1 LLNQILVVSRAGENF
16 SREYFLDKI
25 SFALRI
31 RTKNSVEYNIV
42 KVSDNNLPQDNDL
55 KKQVINSIAWL
66 GGLKY
71 LGQLICWGITIVVIR
86 ILNPEDYGLMAMAS
100 VCTNF
105 LLMIS
110 ELGLGAAIIQKKE
123 LDEDKL
129 SRVFGFIILSHGLLF
144 LILFFG
150 SHLIARY
157 FSEPRLVL
165 ILQVSSLNLVS
176 LSLYVIPRAVLMR
189 RMDFKRKSIVDLI
202 ATVVSACFILMLV
215 LLGKGVW
222 SLILGSMLL
231 HIINLIGYNLLAPN
245 FLLPKFDFKKIKEFI
260 SFGSY
265 ILGSRILWYFYSKSD
280 ILIGGRILGN
290 QLLGI
295 YSVAL
300 ELSSIPLDKFMPVI
314 NQVAFPAYARIQS
327 DLELVR
333 THFLKATRIGSL
345 LIFPTFWGLLIVAPE
360 LLGWLLG
367 SKWSDVIL
375 PVQIL
380 CVTMPFRALASLI
393 FPVLY
398 GIGRV
403 DIHFRYVAIASIL
416 MPLCFLIAAHYWGII
431 GICLVWVFGY
441 VVVFFIHLK
450 LSLRL
455 INLSIPKFLSNILIA
470 PFASAVM
477 MLVIFG
483 IKCLIPPLLPLPI
496 MTCFF
501 VIIGVSTYS
510 FLVYLLKREAF
521 YEIWSLVPLKKK

>member
-1 LLNQILVVSRAGENF
+1 V
-16 SREYFLDKI
+16 D
-25 SFALRI
+25 
-31 RTKNSVEYNIV
+31 
-42 KVSDNNLPQDNDL
+42 VSDNNITQNKDL
-55 KKQVINSIAWL
+55 KHQVMKSIAWL
-66 GGLKY
+66 AGLQY
-71 LGQLICWGITIVVIR
+71 LGQIICWSITIVVIR

-100 VCTNF
+100 LCTNF
-105 LLMIS
+105 LILIG

-129 SRVFGFIILSHGLLF
+129 PQIFGFIILSHGLLF

-165 ILQVSSLNLVS
+165 ILQVLSLNLVS
-176 LSLYVIPRAVLMR
+176 LALYVIPRSILIR

-202 ATVVSACFILMLV
+202 ATVVSACFILTLV

-231 HIINLIGYNLLAPN
+231 HIINLIGYNLLVPN
-245 FLLPKFDFKKIKEFI
+245 FFLPKFDFKKIKEFI

-265 ILGSRILWYFYSKSD
+265 ILGSRILWYFYSRSD

-300 ELSSIPLDKFMPVI
+300 ELSSIPLNKFMPVI
-314 NQVAFPAYARIQS
+314 NQVAFPAYAHIQS
-327 DLELVR
+327 DLKLVR

-345 LIFPTFWGLLIVAPE
+345 VIFPIFWGLLIIAPE

-367 SKWSDVIL
+367 NKWSDVIIPL
-375 PVQIL
+375 QLL
-380 CVTMPFRALASLI
+380 CVTMPFRSLASLI
-393 FPVLY
+393 PPAVN
-398 GIGRV
+398 GVGRV
-403 DIHFRYVAIASIL
+403 DMHFLYVAIASIL
-416 MPLCFLIAAHYWGII
+416 MPLSFLIAVRCWGLI
-431 GICLVWVFGY
+431 GLCLAWVFGY
-441 VVVFFIHLK
+441 IVVFFIHLK

-455 INLSIPKFLSNILIA
+455 FDLSIPDFLSNILAA

-477 MLVIFG
+477 MLMVFG
-483 IKCLIPPLLPLPI
+483 IKCVVPPLLPLPL

-501 VIIGVSTYS
+501 VIAGVSIYC
-510 FLVYLLKREAF
+510 FLIYLLKREAF
-521 YEIWSLVPLKKK
+521 YEMWSLIPGNRKIEAFFKKPLS